1 LNPSLPFYRGRFA
14 LLWHE
19 LPISPESELEK
30 GCKNAVYPPRQLGE
44 DTDPHSGEPSY
55 FQHQEQL
62 QGNAPSSTLGEDFDL
77 RSGERS
83 YSSHSHWD
91 LMLELDD
98 GQLLTWKLPR
108 MTLANLLQVGHE
120 FLGHRLPDHRQL
132 YLDYEG
138 PISNNRGWVKR
149 IASGEYRVV
158 MLGQATD
165 SDSGEKQQSN
175 ESAGFD
181 SPLNPL
187 PSELVNNA
195 VVLLITLQGQLN
207 FKCLLRVQLTPA
219 VNAVRIKVNG

>member
-19 LPISPESELEK
+19 LPVSPETDLEK
-30 GCKNAVYPPRQLGE
+30 SCENAGYPPRQLGE
-44 DTDPHSGEPSY
+44 DTDPHSGEPNY
-55 FQHQEQL
+55 LQHQEEL
-62 QGNAPSSTLGEDFDL
+62 QGHAPSSTLREDSDL

-83 YSSHSHWD
+83 YGSHSHWD

-98 GQLLTWKLPR
+98 GQLLTWKLPP

-120 FLGHRLPDHRQL
+120 FLGHRLPNHRQV

-149 IASGEYRVV
+149 MASGEYRVV
-158 MLGQATD
+158 MLGQAAE
-165 SDSGEKQQSN
+165 SNSGEKQQS
-175 ESAGFD
+175 SVSSGFD
-181 SPLNPL
+181 LPLDPL

-195 VVLLITLQGQLN
+195 VVLLITLQGQRD
-207 FKCLLRVQLTPA
+207 FTCLLRVQLTPA
-219 VNAVRIKVNG
+219 ENEVRIKVSG